1 MFFGLCNSPNTFQ
14 EMMNIIYKMVIAFWE
29 ARGTI
34 IQIYMDSIA
43 IATSGTREDHTNAV

>member
-14 EMMNIIYKMVIAFWE
+14 EMMNVIYKTVIAFWE

-34 IQIYMDSIA
+34 MCIYMDNIT
-43 IATSGTREDHTNAV
+43 IVTSGSREDHIQAV